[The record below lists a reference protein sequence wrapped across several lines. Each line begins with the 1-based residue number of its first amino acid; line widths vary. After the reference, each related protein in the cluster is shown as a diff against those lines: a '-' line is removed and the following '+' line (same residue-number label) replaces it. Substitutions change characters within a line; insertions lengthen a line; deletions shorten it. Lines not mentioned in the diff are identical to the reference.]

1 MQLQQVIATGRKHG
15 TTLEVKLMMPLGQ
28 QMPGHQWVFQLKKLE
43 WHGMQP
49 KPVLSRL
56 GMAVGLGVQLK
67 AKW

>member
-1 MQLQQVIATGRKHG
+1 MQPQQVIGTGRKHG

-49 KPVLSRL
+49 KPVLS
-56 GMAVGLGVQLK
+56 G
-67 AKW
+67 